1 MNMNLNSDYKEQ
13 KWTVMLWKSR
23 GLIQDWKCNDSSLRI
38 WVKDDGQWLEYWSAD
53 AILDHAP
60 ANLDCVS

>member
-1 MNMNLNSDYKEQ
+1 MNLNSVYRSEKQ
-13 KWTVMLWKSR
+13 TAILWKSK

-38 WVKDDGQWLEYWSAD
+38 WVKDSGQWLEYWSAD

-60 ANLDCVS
+60 ANLDCVSF